1 MLFCCSKHIEVNVN
15 DLPVTIERKDHIL
28 SRSNISK
35 NALSVLYRLKDA
47 GYEAY
52 LVGGGVRDSL
62 LALRPKDF
70 DIATNATPEQ
80 IQSVFRNCRLIG
92 RRFRLAHVYFGRE
105 LIEVATFR
113 AQQNPQADDT
123 VTNADGMLLRD
134 NTYGSLEEDALRR
147 DFTINA
153 LYYDIRNFSIIDYA
167 DGWTDINSKSV
178 RLIGEPEVRYREDP
192 VRMLRAIRFATKL
205 DFSIEK
211 KTAEPISSLSHLLGA
226 IPSARLFDEYIKLF
240 MSGRAE
246 QNFNLLR
253 QYGLFKYLFPEADR
267 CLDEGQ
273 RSFVELVRSALKNTD
288 ARVSEGKPVTPGFL
302 VSVFLWGA
310 VVRLTE
316 KKQAKGEHFHPALQ
330 KAGQEVLASQRPHVE
345 INRRSA
351 TMIREIWSLQPRL
364 EKQANKKTMRLV
376 GHNRFRAAYD
386 FLLLRAEAGDADPE
400 TAQWWTEFQALQ
412 PVDEQASTSKGG
424 RRHPSKQ
431 RPHSQ
436 KWHP

>member
-1 MLFCCSKHIEVNVN
+1 MVAANIFEVNVN
-15 DLPVTIERKDHIL
+15 DLPVTIERKDHVL

-35 NALSVLYRLKDA
+35 SALTVLYRLKDA

-62 LALRPKDF
+62 LALKPKDF

-105 LIEVATFR
+105 IIEVATFR

-147 DFTINA
+147 DFSINA

-167 DGWTDINSKSV
+167 DGWNDLNRKRV

-211 KTAEPISSLSHLLGA
+211 ETAEPISSLSHLLGS

-240 MSGRAE
+240 MSGCAE
-246 QNFNLLR
+246 KNFNLLR

-267 CLDEGQ
+267 CLDEGPN
-273 RSFVELVRSALKNTD
+273 SFADLIRKALKNTD
-288 ARVSEGKPVTPGFL
+288 TRVSEGKPVAPGFL

-310 VVRLTE
+310 VVRATE

-330 KAGQEVLASQRPHVE
+330 QAGQEVLAAQRPHVE

-364 EKQANKKTMRLV
+364 EKQANKKVMRLV
-376 GHNRFRAAYD
+376 GHHRFRAAYD
-386 FLLLRAEAGDADPE
+386 FLLLRAEAGDADPKIA
-400 TAQWWTEFQALQ
+400 TWWTDFQALQ
-412 PVDEQASTSKGG
+412 PIDEQSLASKSTH
-424 RRHPSKQ
+424 RRHSKQ